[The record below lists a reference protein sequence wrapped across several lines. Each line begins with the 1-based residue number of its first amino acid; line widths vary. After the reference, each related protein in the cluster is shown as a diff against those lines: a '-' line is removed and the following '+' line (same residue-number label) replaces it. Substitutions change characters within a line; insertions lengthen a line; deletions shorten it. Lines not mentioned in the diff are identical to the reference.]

1 MRWCVD
7 YHAVNALTTKE
18 VYPLPLIEECLDT
31 LAGNIWFSKM
41 DANSAYWQVK
51 IKESDRR
58 KTAFITKY
66 GLFEF
71 VRMAFGL
78 CGAPATYTRVVNLI
92 LRGLNWNVVLAFLDD
107 ILVLGK
113 NFEDHLSNLRK
124 VLVRFREY
132 KLKLKPSKCEL
143 FQQQVEFLGRVV
155 SKNGSDKSRTYQS
168 GRRLA
173 GSHEFQGSWT
183 ICRVCKLPSLIH

>member
-1 MRWCVD
+1 MLESGVIQPPISEWASAPVLVRKRDGQVCWRVD
-7 YHAVNALTTKE
+7 YCAVNALTTKE

-31 LAGNIWFSKM
+31 LAGTIWFSKM

-78 CGAPATYTRVVNLI
+78 CGTPATYTRVVNLK
-92 LRGLNWNVVLAFLDD
+92 LRGLNWNVVLAFLDG
-107 ILVLGK
+107 ILGLGK

-124 VLVRFREY
+124 VLVRFR
-132 KLKLKPSKCEL
+132 
-143 FQQQVEFLGRVV
+143 
-155 SKNGSDKSRTYQS
+155 
-168 GRRLA
+168 
-173 GSHEFQGSWT
+173 
-183 ICRVCKLPSLIH
+183 